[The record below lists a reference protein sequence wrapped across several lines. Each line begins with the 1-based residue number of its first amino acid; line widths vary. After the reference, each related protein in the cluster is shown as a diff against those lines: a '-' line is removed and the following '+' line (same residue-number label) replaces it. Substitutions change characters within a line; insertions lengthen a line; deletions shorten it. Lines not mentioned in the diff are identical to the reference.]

1 MCNSFNMVLAKVGEF
16 VRILDEATNVEH
28 YSRVAMAADDL
39 VVTTDNEWFI
49 ERFGADGWNH
59 CRTRRIVP

>member
-1 MCNSFNMVLAKVGEF
+1 MVLAKVGEF

-49 ERFGADGWNH
+49 ERFGADGWNST
-59 CRTRRIVP
+59 RTRRIVA